1 MISKPWLTAIHRTKQ
16 SAPMRYLLDNNLI
29 NNQHIILDYG
39 CGYGFDVKQ
48 LSQLGY
54 SIVGYDKFI
63 SPFNKNTHLLSN
75 KYDIITSFFVLNTIE
90 DKNDRINTL
99 KNILELLKTNGVC
112 FLAVRSFYEFEKSKP
127 KSYKNLNDG
136 IITTRG
142 TFQKY
147 FSLSDINDLISTN
160 FNSVVYE
167 ILPTTKTTILIKI
180 IKER

>member
-29 NNQHIILDYG
+29 NKQQIILDYG

-112 FLAVRSFYEFEKSKP
+112 FLAVRSCYEFEKSKP

-136 IITTRG
+136 ILTTRG